1 MFFNNNIYFDYT
13 AKSYAITCGVSI
25 MNEKDFGKYWS
36 ITYEKVMQ
44 NLQSSIAGLSD
55 EEAQKR
61 LKEYGENTIKRE
73 KKATKL
79 ILFLKQLKNP
89 IMLILIFA
97 TLVSAITGDLTDA
110 LIIIAIILGSSILS
124 FSQEYRASNAIEE
137 LRAKVQIKSV
147 VLRDGA
153 EKEIPARE
161 VVPGDILKFSAGS
174 FISVDGLVLEASNF
188 SVNQSILTGEA
199 FPAEK
204 KPGVI
209 SEDSSTEER
218 TNCVFMGTNVHR
230 GNATV
235 LAVSTGESTEFGQ
248 IAGQLKLRPPETDFE
263 RGVRRFGYL
272 LTQIMLVLTL
282 TVFAINVYFQ
292 EPVINSLLFSV
303 ALAVGITPQ
312 MLPAI
317 VSITLSKGS
326 RNMAKEGVIVRR
338 LNAIENFGSI
348 DTLCTDKTGTLT
360 EGDVRFDGAV
370 DVDGNKSDNVFRLAY
385 LNASLQVG
393 MDNSLDETIVA
404 FKKLDTS
411 SVQRRGEI
419 PLDFTRERLSVI
431 VEEKNQHIMITKG
444 ALNHVLEICSFVEKV
459 DAEDSKDLMDANKL
473 DEINQHYLEWS
484 NQGIRVLGI
493 AKKIVEPKEKYI
505 VEDESQMTFVGFL
518 LLFDHPK
525 EDVEQTIKNLAH
537 NGISLRII
545 TGDNKLI
552 AMHTAAFVGI
562 EITGV
567 ITGSE
572 LVKMSDEVLRNRIED
587 TNLFAEVD
595 PNQKERIILALK
607 KRGHVVGYMG
617 DGINDVPALHTAD
630 VSISVD
636 NAVDVA
642 KESADFVLMEKSL
655 EVLNRGIELGRT
667 TFANTLKYI
676 FVSTSSNFGNMFS
689 MAGASL
695 FMPFLPLLPKQILLL
710 NFLSDFP
717 SLSIA
722 NDSVDEEVLGKPRRW
737 DIKLIRSFMFTFGL
751 LSSVFDYITFAVLL
765 IIFNA
770 GEEMFQSGWFVLS
783 ILTELSTLLV
793 MRTQRPFFRSRPA
806 SILVYTAVAVA
817 IVTLLLPYS
826 PINAILAIQ
835 PIPQA
840 LLISLLGIACVYTI
854 VIELAKHVF
863 YRSNKEGNATDDH
876 KIAF

>member
-1 MFFNNNIYFDYT
+1 ME
-13 AKSYAITCGVSI
+13 
-25 MNEKDFGKYWS
+25 EKVFGNYWS
-36 ITYEKVMQ
+36 ISAEKLMQ
-44 NLQSSIAGLSD
+44 NLQSDISGLSS
-55 EEAQKR
+55 EEAEKR
-61 LKEYGENTIKRE
+61 LKEYGENTIKKQ
-73 KKATKL
+73 KKVTK
-79 ILFLKQLKNP
+79 IMLFLSQLKNP

-97 TLVSAITGDLTDA
+97 TIVSAVTGDLTDA
-110 LIIIAIILGSSILS
+110 TIILAIIFISSLLS
-124 FSQEYRASNAIEE
+124 FLQEYRASNAVEE
-137 LRAKVQIKSV
+137 LRAKVQMRSI
-147 VLRDGA
+147 VLRNGTFG
-153 EKEIPARE
+153 EIPARN

-174 FISVDGLVLEASNF
+174 FISVDGLVLEADDF
-188 SVNQSILTGEA
+188 SVNQSILTGESVT
-199 FPAEK
+199 AEK
-204 KPGVI
+204 KPGI
-209 SEDSSTEER
+209 LPEDSSTEER
-218 TNCVFMGTNVHR
+218 TNCVFMGTSVRN
-230 GNATV
+230 GTATV
-235 LAVSTGESTEFGQ
+235 LAVATGENTEFGQ

-282 TVFAINVYFQ
+282 TIFAINVYFQ

-326 RNMAKEGVIVRR
+326 HNMAKEGVIVRR
-338 LNAIENFGSI
+338 LNAIENFGSM

-370 DVDGNKSDNVFRLAY
+370 NVGGKKSDEVFRLAY

-393 MDNSLDETIVA
+393 MNNSLDDTIVA
-404 FKKLDTS
+404 SQKIDIS
-411 SVQRRGEI
+411 SVKRQGEI
-419 PLDFTRERLSVI
+419 PLDFSRERLSVI
-431 VEEKNQHIMITKG
+431 VEENNRYIMITKG
-444 ALNHVLEICSFVEKV
+444 ALNHVLETCAFVEQEEST
-459 DAEDSKDLMDANKL
+459 DIMDSVRLDGINKR
-473 DEINQHYLEWS
+473 YLEWS
-484 NQGIRVLGI
+484 NQGIRVLGV
-493 AKKIVEPKEKYI
+493 AKKVIEPKDKYVI
-505 VEDESQMTFVGFL
+505 EDEEQMTFVGFL

-525 EDVEQTIKNLAH
+525 EDVEQTIADLAN
-537 NGISLRII
+537 NGIALRII

-552 AMHTAAFVGI
+552 AMHTAGCVGL

-572 LVKMSDEVLRNRIED
+572 LIKMSDQVLWSKIEE

-655 EVLNRGIELGRT
+655 DVLNRGIELGRT

-676 FVSTSSNFGNMFS
+676 FVTTSSNFGNMFS

-722 NDSVDEEVLGKPRRW
+722 NDSVDPEILEKPRRW
-737 DIKLIRSFMFTFGL
+737 DINLIRNFMFTFGL
-751 LSSVFDYITFAVLL
+751 LSSIFDYITFAVLL
-765 IIFNA
+765 LIFQA
-770 GEEMFQSGWFVLS
+770 GEGMFQSGWFVLS
-783 ILTELSTLLV
+783 TLTELSALLV
-793 MRTQRPFFRSRPA
+793 MRTQRAFFRSRPA
-806 SILVYTAVAVA
+806 STLVYSSMVVGIIT
-817 IVTLLLPYS
+817 ILLPYS
-826 PINAILAIQ
+826 PINSILNIQ
-835 PIPQA
+835 PIPLT
-840 LLISLLGIACVYTI
+840 LLVSLLCIAALYTI
-854 VIELAKHVF
+854 VIEFAKHIF
-863 YRSNKEGNATDDH
+863 YRSNKVGNATDDR